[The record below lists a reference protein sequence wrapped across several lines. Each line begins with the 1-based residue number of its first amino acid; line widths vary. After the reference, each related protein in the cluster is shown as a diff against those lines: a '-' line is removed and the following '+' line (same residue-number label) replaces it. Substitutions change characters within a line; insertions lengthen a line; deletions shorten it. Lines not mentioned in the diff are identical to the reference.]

1 MLFKIKV
8 SWANILFTEYFTH
21 AMFHGNEISTCFAR
35 RTVYLLQLENMLCL
49 RRDLPWYYKTRGICY
64 TWGERGISRSRKKV
78 KLFLYLYSFLLWS
91 MSNVDKNNN
100 GLNNA
105 LSTHIWVY
113 LTGYYGTCYTQTH
126 LVEWS
131 YYYINIKPW
140 FEIHLYTTFNEYTVL
155 CKNRARVSNDSSS
168 RLFAHS
174 RT

>member
-8 SWANILFTEYFTH
+8 SWANILFTEYLTH

-64 TWGERGISRSRKKV
+64 TWGERGICRSRKKV

-100 GLNNA
+100 GLKNA

-113 LTGYYGTCYTQTH
+113 LTGYYGTSYRHVVQTRYLIYQSH
-126 LVEWS
+126 YIWWKQTMCNMDQIVETKCS
-131 YYYINIKPW
+131 
-140 FEIHLYTTFNEYTVL
+140 V
-155 CKNRARVSNDSSS
+155 CR
-168 RLFAHS
+168 
-174 RT
+174 

>member
-21 AMFHGNEISTCFAR
+21 AMFHGNGISTCFASR
-35 RTVYLLQLENMLCL
+35 SVYLLQLENMLCL
-49 RRDLPWYYKTRGICY
+49 RRDLAWYYYSIGICY

-113 LTGYYGTCYTQTH
+113 LTGYYSTSYRHVVRTLYATYIWIKIKLFRAVWLLSWTRFSSCYK
-126 LVEWS
+126 VFKWS
-131 YYYINIKPW
+131 AS
-140 FEIHLYTTFNEYTVL
+140 F
-155 CKNRARVSNDSSS
+155 
-168 RLFAHS
+168 
-174 RT
+174 

>member
-49 RRDLPWYYKTRGICY
+49 RRDLPWYYNTRGICY
-64 TWGERGISRSRKKV
+64 TWGERGICRSRKKV
-78 KLFLYLYSFLLWS
+78 KLFLYMYSFLLWS

-100 GLNNA
+100 GLKNA

-113 LTGYYGTCYTQTH
+113 LTGYYGTCYRPVLQA
-126 LVEWS
+126 WYAGKDKS
-131 YYYINIKPW
+131 YRSP
-140 FEIHLYTTFNEYTVL
+140 
-155 CKNRARVSNDSSS
+155 KNTIYNKESILGRW
-168 RLFAHS
+168 
-174 RT
+174 